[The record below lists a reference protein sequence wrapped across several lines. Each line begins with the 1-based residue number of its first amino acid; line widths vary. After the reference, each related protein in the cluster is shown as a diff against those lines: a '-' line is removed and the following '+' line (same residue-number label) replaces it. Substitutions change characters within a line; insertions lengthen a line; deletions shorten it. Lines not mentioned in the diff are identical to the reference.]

1 MKKLYL
7 SLVIGIIFL
16 AGTVSALGEKIAY
29 IVPNSNNLDSNELAI
44 KNILSQ
50 ENYNLDIYS
59 NTMSFNVDDYE
70 VIIVGEDVNN
80 IFFDNKQHKTLF
92 LSRVAARKSGLSAE
106 SGQTSGGKVINIIER
121 NHFITDGFNEGVITV
136 YNSLEEMHYVKSC
149 YALGAENLAI
159 DGGSIRSVILAVP
172 EESLLLDGS
181 CSKRTAL
188 LEQRN
193 LFFGLIKAGKWNN
206 NAKNLFKNSA
216 AWLIDG
222 RLNEPPE
229 LTQDIPAVE
238 WQTGSTATLELSNY
252 FTDPNED
259 DINYDLASTSDNQEI
274 NIIEFNLE
282 TGHIVFSSNP
292 GWTGTDWI
300 IFKAIDEKGLETES
314 NLVTLRVSANP
325 SSNAPVL
332 DFIDD
337 IKTYSGALVDINPIA
352 TDADTLP
359 EDLTFTFTFPLNE
372 NGVWQIPTTSMG
384 TFTAV
389 VRVEDSDGNFD
400 EQQVNIYVTG
410 ADYPIVNF
418 ISDKTVNEGSL
429 LSFSVTAFDPM
440 ANPINLTAANL
451 PQGARFDNNGD
462 GTGDFLWTPD
472 YSQSGEY
479 DITFTAEDNQ
489 GFTGTEPVTI
499 RVTNQEA
506 PPSFGDINLCDVK
519 SNLLK
524 INIKNPDE
532 GGDFK
537 INEDIEAEIEVE
549 NDAGENLK
557 VNVEAYLYDLT
568 DDKSV
573 DDANDKQNIDNG
585 KEKQFDFTLN
595 SPSDVENSEF
605 VLLVIANGKKDND
618 YCNYEYID
626 LNIEREE
633 HDVII
638 DEITARPN
646 SVFPGE
652 RVDTEIKVNNI
663 GDSDEDVYIEIVN
676 NALNISV
683 KTEEFELEGF
693 GGDDSDA
700 KTLSF
705 VIPENADTG
714 TYELTAKVYFDSG
727 DENNQE
733 TFEIVITKGS
743 GDESKTRTGPILTV
757 NDETILLLKNN
768 MKGSASDTI
777 SLKESKTTS
786 KTSSAKMD
794 EETKSQVLWIIALA
808 LAIGIL
814 IVLIG
819 IVKVRR

>member
-7 SLVIGIIFL
+7 SLVIGIILL

-44 KNILSQ
+44 KSILLQ

-59 NTMSFNVDDYE
+59 DTMSFNVDNYE

-121 NHFITDGFNEGVITV
+121 NHFITDGFNEGVTTV
-136 YNSLEEMHYVKSC
+136 YNSLDEMHYVKSC

-172 EESLLLDGS
+172 EESLLLDGG
-181 CSKRTAL
+181 CSERTAL

-206 NAKNLFKNSA
+206 NAKSLFKNSA

-222 RLNEPPE
+222 RLNEPPV

-238 WQTGSTATLELSNY
+238 WQTGGTATLELSNY
-252 FTDPNED
+252 FTDPNGD
-259 DINYDLASTSDNQEI
+259 DLNYDLASTSDNEEI

-282 TGHIVFSSNP
+282 TGHVVFSSNP

-314 NLVTLRVSANP
+314 NLVTLRVAANP

-337 IKTYSGALVDINPIA
+337 IKTYSGAVVDINPIA
-352 TDADTLP
+352 ADADTP
-359 EDLTFTFTFPLNE
+359 QQDLTFTFTFPLNE
-372 NGVWQIPTTSMG
+372 NGVWQIPTTTTG
-384 TFTAV
+384 TFTAI
-389 VRVEDSDGNFD
+389 VRVEDPEGNFD

-440 ANPINLTAANL
+440 ANPINLTAAIL
-451 PQGARFDNNGD
+451 PQGARFDDNGD

-472 YSQSGEY
+472 YTQSGDY
-479 DITFTAEDNQ
+479 DLIFTAEDNQ
-489 GFTGTEPVTI
+489 EFTGTEPVKI
-499 RVTNQEA
+499 KVNNQEE
-506 PPSFGDINLCDVK
+506 PLSFGDIDLCDVK
-519 SNLLK
+519 SNLLR

-532 GGDFK
+532 GDDFK
-537 INEDIEAEIEVE
+537 INEDVEVEVEVE
-549 NDAGENLK
+549 NDVGENLK
-557 VNVEAYLYDLT
+557 VNVKSYLYDLN

-585 KEKQFDFTLN
+585 KEKQFDFTLTA
-595 SPSDVENSEF
+595 PSSVENSEF
-605 VLLVIANGKKDND
+605 VLLVVAKGENNN

-633 HDVII
+633 HDVTI
-638 DEITARPN
+638 DKITARPG

-652 RVDTEIKVNNI
+652 RVDTEIKVKNI
-663 GDSDEDVYIEIVN
+663 GESDEDVYIEIVN

-683 KTEEFELEGF
+683 KTEEFELEEF
-693 GGDDSDA
+693 GGDDSDT

-714 TYELTAKVYFDSG
+714 TYELTAKVYFDDGS
-727 DENNQE
+727 ENNQK

-743 GDESKTRTGPILTV
+743 AEDSRTRTGPILTV
-757 NDETILLLKNN
+757 DDETILLLKNN
-768 MKGSASDTI
+768 MRGSAGDTI
-777 SLKESKTTS
+777 SLKDSTTTS
-786 KTSSAKMD
+786 KTSPVKMD
-794 EETKSQVLWIIALA
+794 EETKSQVLWIIAIA
-808 LAIGIL
+808 FAIGIL

-819 IVKVRR
+819 IVRLRR